1 MMFSHEDTFIDKD
14 EKGVVRS
21 LDHLDSPYVA
31 DVSSIEGD
39 AVSVSQQYL
48 RDAATIYGIPE
59 AYLNDLNTSITPQP
73 GMTDRST
80 PALNLAG
87 SPRPRHKCTVVS
99 YQQTVLGLPIWEA
112 GFSITLDEDLNVI
125 SSVSTIEQN
134 VKTRSPQRD
143 AVARNELDEK
153 RLRKL
158 LGIEETRPKI
168 VINTQRLMVYK
179 FNPSSR
185 LETEEDETQ
194 ESGVDVAVPTLE
206 LPPVRSSIE
215 AGAFFVCRE
224 ILFTWPLPNF
234 GDINWRVF
242 VEVDTGSVLYLRALM
257 ASIHA
262 FVYTMDPFT
271 RLGATGPPA
280 SAPVSQLDNA
290 REWKE
295 LPEVTASSPQQLAGR
310 YVRVRDFDP
319 PAIPPPTSAT
329 GHFRFS
335 VPTDGFAASNA
346 YYQMARLFKLLEEL
360 NFDVRSLFDST
371 APDSQFPLP
380 VDHRGFSNAVNAK
393 APGNSRGD
401 GSGGFIFGLAA
412 SGTSVGMASDFRVA
426 AHEFCH
432 ALLWEAVHSP
442 NFGFAH
448 SAGDALGSIFCDP
461 VNKHPDRFNSFPWI
475 TIGRRHDRSIAN
487 GWAWGGTEDRGGY
500 LSEQILNTCLFRA
513 YRCLGGD
520 SSDIVRRKWASRYM
534 LYLIIAGIASLATS
548 PITPTPTPVPYVT
561 AMMLADRGEVLG
573 FPGGA
578 VRKVIRWSFEEQGLY
593 QRPGA
598 PTPVT
603 TRGAPPAVDIYIDD
617 GRNGGYNYA
626 STWDQAPGVWNRR
639 AADSGTVHQN
649 PLKGLAN
656 YGYVRVRN
664 RGTVTVPSVR
674 VNAYHLADAA
684 ISSWP
689 EGFESTTTGPITVT
703 NIAPGGS
710 RLVGP
715 FEWIPLHNSSRDRLL
730 VSVTAAGDRSNIDLA
745 SGLACARGP
754 IEIDKLVPYD
764 NNIALRTMTI
774 A

>member
-1 MMFSHEDTFIDKD
+1 MKFSPQDTFIDKD
-14 EKGVVRS
+14 ENGVVRS
-21 LDHLDSPYVA
+21 LEHLEAPYMA

-48 RDAATIYGIPE
+48 RDAAAIYGIPE
-59 AYLNDLNTSITPQP
+59 VFLNDLDTNALSQP
-73 GMTDRST
+73 ELTDRST

-87 SPRPRHKCTVVS
+87 DPRPRHKCTMVS

-112 GFSITLDEDLNVI
+112 GFSITLDEDMNVV
-125 SSVSTIEQN
+125 SSLSTIEQS
-134 VKTRSPQRD
+134 VKTRSPKRD
-143 AVARNELDEK
+143 AVARDALDEK
-153 RLRKL
+153 RLRQI
-158 LGIEETRPKI
+158 LGIEETQPK
-168 VINTQRLMVYK
+168 VTINAQRLLVYK
-179 FNPSSR
+179 YDSSSR
-185 LETEEDETQ
+185 LDTEEDETR

-215 AGAFFVCRE
+215 AGAFYVCRE
-224 ILFTWPLPNF
+224 VLFTWPLPNF
-234 GDINWRVF
+234 GDINWRAF
-242 VEVDTGSVLYLRALM
+242 VEVDTGSVVYLRALM

-262 FVYTMDPFT
+262 YVYTMDPFT

-280 SAPVSQLDNA
+280 SAPLAQLDNA

-295 LPEVTASSPQQLAGR
+295 LPAVTASSPQQLTGR
-310 YVRVRDFDP
+310 
-319 PAIPPPTSAT
+319 
-329 GHFRFS
+329 

-346 YYQMARLFKLLEEL
+346 YYQMARLFKLVEEL
-360 NFDVRSLFDST
+360 GFDVRKLFDST

-393 APGNSRGD
+393 APGNTKGD

-412 SGTSVGMASDFRVA
+412 AGTSVGMASDFRVA

-487 GWAWGGTEDRGGY
+487 GWAWGGTQDRGGY
-500 LSEQILNTCLFRA
+500 LSEQILNTSLFRA

-520 SSDIVRRKWASRYM
+520 SADVIRRKWASRYM

-548 PITPTPTPVPYVT
+548 PITPTQTPVPYVT

-603 TRGAPPAVDIYIDD
+603 TRGAPPAVDVYIED
-617 GRNGGYNYA
+617 GRNGGYNHA
-626 STWDQAPGVWNRR
+626 VTWDQAPGVWNRR

-649 PLKGLAN
+649 PLKGVAN
-656 YGYVRVRN
+656 FCYVRVRN
-664 RGTVTVPSVR
+664 RGTSTVPSVR
-674 VNAYHLADAA
+674 VNAYHLTDVAA
-684 ISSWP
+684 TSWP
-689 EGFESTTTGPITVT
+689 DGFESTTTGPITVT

-715 FEWIPLHNSSRDRLL
+715 FEWIPLHNAPRDRLM
-730 VSVTAAGDRSNIDLA
+730 VSATAVGDRSNIDLA

-754 IEIDKLVPYD
+754 IEIDRIVPFD